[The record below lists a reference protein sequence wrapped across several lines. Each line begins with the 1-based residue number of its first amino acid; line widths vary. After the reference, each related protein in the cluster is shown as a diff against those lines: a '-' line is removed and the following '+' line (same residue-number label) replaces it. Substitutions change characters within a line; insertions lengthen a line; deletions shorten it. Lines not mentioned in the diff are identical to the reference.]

1 MVNALLGTSAGGRPE
16 DRLGQEL
23 RFQVRFPKVPILKE
37 LKHQGTNLSGA
48 DLSRLDL
55 RHINF
60 KWAALLVTEENTLNV
75 SQVRQP
81 EGCQAIGSQP
91 LLEPLG
97 TG

>member
-23 RFQVRFPKVPILKE
+23 RFQVKSPKVPIMKE
-37 LKHQGTNLSGA
+37 LKPQGTNLSGA

-60 KWAALLVTEENTLNV
+60 KWAA
-75 SQVRQP
+75 Q
-81 EGCQAIGSQP
+81 G
-91 LLEPLG
+91 
-97 TG
+97 